1 MITDLDESPNAVKEN
16 IDEAQSF
23 FNNVKVQET
32 KFLLNALRDP
42 LSTKLRQELPESP
55 GEPLDVEIGALV

>member
-32 KFLLNALRDP
+32 KFLFNEWLEATVLKEYAAKAG
-42 LSTKLRQELPESP
+42 T
-55 GEPLDVEIGALV
+55 